1 MKNLSWILHAVSL
14 IAIIYL
20 LTQNNKLKNNSTAS
34 SSTTIASSSGT
45 ASSDADYPIAYF
57 YSDSLLSQLSFFKE
71 GEQSFKKK
79 QENMMAELKNKEG
92 GLQREFQK
100 LQENAPNMTRKE
112 LEAGQQKLAKME
124 QELMM
129 RKENMGAQFAEE
141 TAEFNDKLHAKIT
154 SYLQELNANKKYK
167 FVFSVAREGNIFYAD
182 SALDI
187 TPTMVQALNEKY
199 GK

>member
-14 IAIIYL
+14 LAIIFL
-20 LTQNNKLKNNSTAS
+20 WVQNNKLKTNTPTGSAATVSNP
-34 SSTTIASSSGT
+34 SGT
-45 ASSDADYPIAYF
+45 VTSDGDYPIAYF

-92 GLQREFQK
+92 SLQREFQK

-154 SYLQELNANKKYK
+154 SYLQEMNANKKYK

-187 TPTMVQALNEKY
+187 TPQMVQALNEKY